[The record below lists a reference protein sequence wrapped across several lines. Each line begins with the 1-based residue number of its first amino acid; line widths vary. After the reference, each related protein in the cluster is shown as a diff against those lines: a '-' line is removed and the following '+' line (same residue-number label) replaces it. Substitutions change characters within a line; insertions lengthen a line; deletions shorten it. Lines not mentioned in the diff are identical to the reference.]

1 MEEIALGIDIMECL
15 RAGVTD
21 LRLPGT
27 PMVGLENERKAGPSS
42 TAVMS
47 VIGPIQVDLFVA
59 AVNAIAVKRVELQ
72 LPEQV
77 DVETKYV
84 LAQRSEE
91 HTSELQSL
99 MRISYSVFC
108 LQKKKKQAQ

>member
-42 TAVMS
+42 TAVMP

-59 AVNAIAVKRVELQ
+59 AVNAIAVKRAELQ

-77 DVETKYV
+77 DVEQKYV
-84 LAQRSEE
+84 LAQHWRFDEDGRASCRVRVGHYVEN
-91 HTSELQSL
+91 
-99 MRISYSVFC
+99 SV
-108 LQKKKKQAQ
+108 AAE